1 MPDEDKT
8 FSGFFSFE
16 FDDVTCTHSIILCV
30 DFKDCLAKESSEMA
44 FVKKLLYLAA
54 VLGISQLFCEVES
67 QQCSKQSKE
76 PSQFGMK
83 LQRHIFKR
91 MTEPS
96 HVCLKEC
103 LLDVRCQSFNYVI
116 SKEMCELNNRTK
128 EARPEDFVPDP
139 DRYYFGRD
147 IGRGN

>member
-1 MPDEDKT
+1 MI
-8 FSGFFSFE
+8 
-16 FDDVTCTHSIILCV
+16 SIYQGTLTLILQYV
-30 DFKDCLAKESSEMA
+30 DFKDCLAKEPSAMA
-44 FVKKLLYLAA
+44 FVKKVFYLAA
-54 VLGISQLFCEVES
+54 VLGMSQLFYKVEA

-76 PSQFGMK
+76 ASQFGMM

-96 HVCLKEC
+96 YVCLKEC
-103 LLDVRCQSFNYVI
+103 RLDLRCQSFNYVI

-139 DRYYFGRD
+139 DRYYFRRD
-147 IGRGN
+147 FCRGN

>member
-1 MPDEDKT
+1 MQ
-8 FSGFFSFE
+8 
-16 FDDVTCTHSIILCV
+16 CV
-30 DFKDCLAKESSEMA
+30 DFKDCFAKTKPSVMA
-44 FVKKLLYLAA
+44 FVKKPFYLAA
-54 VLGISQLFCEVES
+54 VLGISQLFCKLEA

-76 PSQFGMK
+76 ASQFGMK
-83 LQRHIFKR
+83 LQGHIFKR

-96 HVCLKEC
+96 FVCLKEC
-103 LLDVRCQSFNYVI
+103 RLDVRCQSFNYVI

-139 DRYYFGRD
+139 DRYYFRRD

>member
-1 MPDEDKT
+1 
-8 FSGFFSFE
+8 
-16 FDDVTCTHSIILCV
+16 
-30 DFKDCLAKESSEMA
+30 MA
-44 FVKKLLYLAA
+44 FVKKLFFLAA
-54 VLGISQLFCEVES
+54 VLGISQLFCEVEA

-96 HVCLKEC
+96 YVCLKEC
-103 LLDVRCQSFNYVI
+103 RLDLRCQSFNYVI

-139 DRYYFGRD
+139 DRYYFRRD